1 MGLAVNQVAFG
12 LRGFESLP
20 AHMNYSGILK
30 KAYHIT
36 IKNKILWLLGMMV
49 GGGASCNYSFSGNYG
64 DINKPEINFNSINLW
79 DYWYILA
86 LIAVLIIFLLLIFIV
101 LSVIARGGLLHG
113 VNNARDNKK
122 ALFWESFKF
131 GAGKFWRVLGLQ
143 LLFGLII
150 LAGVIILV
158 MGILMFVI
166 VGVVSHLTILKIL
179 LILLGILFS
188 LLGITVIVILAI
200 LIGLISNYVYCYAI
214 LDNKR
219 ISESLKLGYGLFKK
233 NIGETLI
240 LCVILFGIG
249 LGIGLVLMM
258 IIIPLLLIFA
268 AIGFGFYFL
277 LSWPGVIIISAIAL
291 IIFLI
296 ITFVIKGILNTFM
309 FSSWV
314 NAWHELV
321 DKK

>member
-1 MGLAVNQVAFG
+1 M
-12 LRGFESLP
+12 
-20 AHMNYSGILK
+20 
-30 KAYHIT
+30 
-36 IKNKILWLLGMMV
+36 KNKILWLLGMMV
-49 GGGASCNYSFSGNYG
+49 GGSASCNYSFGG
-64 DINKPEINFNSINLW
+64 DYSDIGKSEINFDTLNLW
-79 DYWYILA
+79 DYWYVLA
-86 LIAVLIIFLLLIFIV
+86 LIAILILFLFLIFIV

-113 VNNARDNKK
+113 VNIARDNKK
-122 ALFWESFKF
+122 VLFCESFKF
-131 GAGKFWRVLGLQ
+131 GATKFWRVFGLQ

-150 LAGVIILV
+150 FAGVVILV
-158 MGILMFVI
+158 VGIVMFVI
-166 VGVVSHLTILKIL
+166 VGVVSQLTILKIL

-188 LLGITVIVILAI
+188 LLGITAIVILAI

-214 LDNKR
+214 LENKR
-219 ISESLKLGYGLFKK
+219 ISESLKLGFGLFKK

-240 LCVILFGIG
+240 LSIILFGIG
-249 LGIGLVLMM
+249 LGIGIVMLM
-258 IIIPLLLIFA
+258 IIVPLLLIFA
-268 AIGFGFYFL
+268 AVGYGFYFL

-296 ITFVIKGILNTFM
+296 ITIVIKGILNTFM

>member
-1 MGLAVNQVAFG
+1 MIIYKF
-12 LRGFESLP
+12 
-20 AHMNYSGILK
+20 MNYGEILK
-30 KAYHIT
+30 KAYRIT
-36 IKNKILWLLGMMV
+36 IKNKVLWLLGMLV
-49 GGGASCNYSFSGNYG
+49 GGGASCNYSFGG
-64 DINKPEINFNSINLW
+64 DYSDIDKSEINFNSINFW

-86 LIAVLIIFLLLIFIV
+86 LIAILIIFLFLIFIV

-131 GAGKFWRVLGLQ
+131 GAGKFWRILAIQ

-150 LAGVIILV
+150 LAGVMILV
-158 MGILMFVI
+158 VGIVMFVI
-166 VGVVSHLTILKIL
+166 IGVVSQLTILKIL
-179 LILLGILFS
+179 LILLGIIFS
-188 LLGITVIVILAI
+188 LIGIAVIVILAI
-200 LIGLISNYVYCYAI
+200 IIGLVSNYVYCYAV
-214 LDNKR
+214 LENKK
-219 ISESLKLGYGLFKK
+219 IIESLKLGFSLFKK

-240 LCVILFGIG
+240 LCIILFGIG
-249 LGIGLVLMM
+249 LGIGLALLM
-258 IIIPLLLIFA
+258 IIIPLLLIFV

-277 LSWPGVIIISAIAL
+277 LSWTGVIIISAIAL

-296 ITFVIKGILNTFM
+296 ITLVIKGVLNTFM